1 MRMKSL
7 KNVCRKDNENIMHGN
22 VKQLFF
28 FFLLCGIFRTFY
40 IKTFT
45 SVVQLKNT
53 YRSAQS
59 CGRRF
64 TFTRV
69 MTAGRKSG

>member
-28 FFLLCGIFRTFY
+28 FLPCGTFRTFY

-45 SVVQLKNT
+45 LVVQLKNT
-53 YRSAQS
+53 
-59 CGRRF
+59 
-64 TFTRV
+64 
-69 MTAGRKSG
+69 